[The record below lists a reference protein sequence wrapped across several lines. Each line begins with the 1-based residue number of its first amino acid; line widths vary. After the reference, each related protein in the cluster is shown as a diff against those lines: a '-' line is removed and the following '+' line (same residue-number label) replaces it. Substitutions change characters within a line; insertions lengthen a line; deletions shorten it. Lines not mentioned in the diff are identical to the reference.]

1 MVLMEVNKDGFII
14 KSNNKT
20 IYIAGDTAL
29 TYDMKLIP
37 MFFDLDLAIL
47 PIGDNFTMG
56 IEEAIQS
63 FKFY

>member
-1 MVLMEVNKDGFII
+1 MCEH
-14 KSNNKT
+14 KT

-37 MFFDLDLAIL
+37 KQFKLDLAVL

-56 IEEAIQS
+56 IDDAVGAVTDMICS
-63 FKFY
+63 GTGDC